1 MKRKLELV
9 ILSDTHLG
17 TYGCHAK
24 ELLNYLRSI
33 EPKTL
38 VLTGDFID
46 VWQFSKRYFPKSH
59 LAVIHEVMKMALAG
73 TKVYYITGNHDDM
86 LRKFS
91 DFSSGNIHLRDK
103 LVLQLHGEKYWIF
116 HGDVFD
122 ASVNHTRWLAKMGAK
137 GYGMLILLN
146 RLINK
151 FRKGL
156 GKPHMSFA
164 GKIKARFKKAVKYV
178 DDFEKTAVDLAI
190 QNNYDFVICGHIHRP
205 VIKKIEKDNKVL
217 TYMNSGDW
225 MENLTA
231 LEYNYQRWKIYKYDD
246 LDYKFISPKLHVK
259 SSKNPKKPSKEA
271 IIKSFGSIV
280 EPNERQD
287 IEDQIIGL

>member
-9 ILSDTHLG
+9 ILSDVHLG

-24 ELLNYLRSI
+24 ELLNYLKSI
-33 EPKTL
+33 DPEML
-38 VLTGDFID
+38 VLNGDFID
-46 VWQFSKRYFPKSH
+46 IWQFSKRYFPKSH
-59 LAVIHEVMKMALAG
+59 LAIIHEVMKMALQG

-103 LVLQLHGEKYWIF
+103 LVLQLHGKKYWMF

-122 ASVNHTRWLAKMGAK
+122 ASINHTKWLAKMGAN
-137 GYGMLILLN
+137 GYGLLILLN

-156 GKPHMSFA
+156 GKPRMSFA
-164 GKIKARFKKAVKYV
+164 GKIKAGFKKAIKYV
-178 DDFEKTAVDLAI
+178 DDFEKTAVNLAFE
-190 QNNYDFVICGHIHRP
+190 NGYDYVVCGHIHRP
-205 VIKKIEKDNKVL
+205 QIKQFERANKTL
-217 TYMNSGDW
+217 IYMNSGDW

-231 LEYNYQRWKIYKYDD
+231 LEYNYKKWELYKYDD
-246 LDYKFISPKLHVK
+246 VDYNYVNRRIKIKEKTPP
-259 SSKNPKKPSKEA
+259 KNPTNLYAK
-271 IIKSFGSIV
+271 IIDTK
-280 EPNERQD
+280 
-287 IEDQIIGL
+287 